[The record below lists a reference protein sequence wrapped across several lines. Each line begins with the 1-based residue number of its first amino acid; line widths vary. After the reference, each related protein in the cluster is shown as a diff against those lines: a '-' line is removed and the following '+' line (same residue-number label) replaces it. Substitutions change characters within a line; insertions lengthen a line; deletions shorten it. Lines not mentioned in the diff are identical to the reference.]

1 MTAIAQLRRHR
12 ELGTELL
19 GDFITATPETAA
31 ELVEREGAWMRD
43 LVLLAAP
50 LGDAAARLEPLTLM
64 RPHEFE
70 VVMLCRPLD
79 FPNFDNVRRCH
90 ATRLYRLDELFTKIP
105 MVLPKDKG
113 GRWPMDPPWIQKA
126 VQDELLKQARQHR
139 KRNKT
144 EAIDKVISAIDF
156 EEDPSDPRS
165 DTPAKMFDR
174 LFKLTYT

>member
-1 MTAIAQLRRHR
+1 MSAFANLRRHR

-19 GDFITATPETAA
+19 GDFINATPETAA

-64 RPHEFE
+64 RPHEYE
-70 VVMLCRPLD
+70 VVMRCMPLD

-113 GRWPMDPPWIQKA
+113 GRRPIDPPERIKA
-126 VQDELLKQARQHR
+126 VQEALDEQKRQRRKPNKEGAIKKVLNTLDFGEGPNGDTYDKAFERLKKR
-139 KRNKT
+139 KFN
-144 EAIDKVISAIDF
+144 
-156 EEDPSDPRS
+156 
-165 DTPAKMFDR
+165 
-174 LFKLTYT
+174 